1 MALTRTS
8 TKRRV
13 LNGLVALSTVGL
25 ALSLGAVAE
34 AAPSAKL
41 TQFKIPTANS
51 SPREIT
57 QTTDGNLWF
66 TQSFLNDQN
75 ADPQSVA
82 RITPQGDVTE
92 FAVCSFCFPGDIVQG
107 SDGILY
113 FTKNDAPLGRITTD
127 GTVLPDAGTPFQFNG
142 GSVAAHGDDIWVTD
156 FNNHS
161 LWRYDIPTGQFT
173 EFPTD
178 PAVTPFDVIVAP
190 DGMVWFTDV
199 GSEGQIGRLDPS
211 TGAFTMVDV
220 EGLPRQINL
229 ANDGAVWFTER
240 FTPQGVGRIDPATLA
255 VSQFAVDGGPED
267 IAPGAN
273 GTMWFTRSTAGNI
286 AQINASGVIVEQS
299 KTIKNSTPFG
309 IIVTA
314 DGDPWF
320 TMLDANKIAKLDV
333 TP

>member
-8 TKRRV
+8 TKRRI
-13 LNGLVALSTVGL
+13 LNGLAALSAVGL

-41 TQFKIPTANS
+41 TQFRIPTANS
-51 SPREIT
+51 SPREIA
-57 QTTDGNLWF
+57 QTADGNLWF

-75 ADPQSVA
+75 ADPQSVG

-107 SDGILY
+107 SDANLY
-113 FTKNDAPLGRITTD
+113 FTKNDAPLGRITTG
-127 GTVLPDAGTPFQFNG
+127 GTVLPDVGTPFQFNG

-161 LWRYDIPTGQFT
+161 LWRYDIPSGQLT

-190 DGMVWFTDV
+190 DGTVWFTDV
-199 GSEGQIGRLDPS
+199 GSEGQIGRLVPS
-211 TGAFTMVDV
+211 TGTFTMVDV

-229 ANDGAVWFTER
+229 ASDGAVWFTER
-240 FTPQGVGRIDPATLA
+240 FTPQGVGRIDPVTLA

-286 AQINASGVIVEQS
+286 AQISASGVILAQS
-299 KTIKNSTPFG
+299 KTVKNSTPFG
-309 IIVTA
+309 ITVSA